1 MTQSAV
7 GEAKVREGVE
17 NLVRNCVGVESGETM
32 LLLNENGGVDRDL
45 VALME
50 EAIRSAGG
58 SAYSLWVE
66 PLTGISEMP
75 AVVGSAVLAA
85 DKLVMNANLNRIILL
100 DHLRSNGQAD
110 MVRINN
116 RSRAPQA
123 FASEHA
129 TFNWQLVMALT
140 AKIEEVT
147 SAALEW
153 TITTPHGTDVGGR
166 VASGSEVADAFFVQD
181 AEASRTERV
190 FPGEVYSPVGSTAAN
205 GLIAFD
211 HPGMAD
217 KERFHNPMM
226 LTIKDSMLTDIE
238 WREEPAR
245 PSQKDDAT
253 GNTIHTREQLVR
265 VLQTNEEKY
274 GHDRAYVLDSWHGG
288 MHPKAVKRGGQQS
301 NQDTMHFHVGNVPSA
316 RSMYSSDQTI
326 RLDGKRFWDNGRCVL
341 LDDPEIKAMA
351 AEYGADL

>member
-1 MTQSAV
+1 MTQDV
-7 GEAKVREGVE
+7 VDEAKVREGVQ
-17 NLVRNCVGVESGETM
+17 NLVNNCIGVESGETV
-32 LLLNENGGVDRDL
+32 LLLNENGAVDHDL

-58 SAYSLWVE
+58 APYSLWVD

-85 DKLVMNANLNRIILL
+85 DKLVMNANLNRVVLI
-100 DHLRSNGQAD
+100 DHLRANGQAEL
-110 MVRINN
+110 VRINN
-116 RSRAPQA
+116 RSRTPQT

-129 TFNWQLVMALT
+129 AFNWKLVMALT

-147 SAALEW
+147 SAAREW
-153 TITTPHGTDVGGR
+153 TMTTPHGTDIGGR
-166 VASGSEVADAFFVQD
+166 VVSGSEVADAFFAQD
-181 AEASRTERV
+181 AHASRTERV

-205 GLIAFD
+205 GIIAFD

-217 KERFHNPMM
+217 KERFHNPMI
-226 LTIKDSMLTDIE
+226 LTIEDSMLTGIE

-245 PSQKDDAT
+245 PGQKDDAS
-253 GNTIHTREQLVR
+253 GNTVYTREQLVR

-301 NQDTMHFHVGNVPSA
+301 NQDTIHFHIGNVPSA
-316 RSMYSSDQTI
+316 RSAYSSDQTI
-326 RLDGKRFWDNGRCVL
+326 RLDGKPFWDNGRCVL
-341 LDDPEIKAMA
+341 LDDPGIKAMA
-351 AEYGADL
+351 KEFGADL